1 MKNRGLSKHRNK
13 ILVSIVLILMLLG
26 MCAVVIYGFNQSD
39 GEKLIVPDIEYV
51 IDNGYPKNER
61 GETYGPN
68 IEGKADPGL
77 LLAEGQDGTV
87 GYIRQKEML
96 DVADSVQEALMSKPQ
111 NKEINLYLQDGS
123 TVIGTFIVEKGNAYE
138 KKE

>member
-1 MKNRGLSKHRNK
+1 
-13 ILVSIVLILMLLG
+13 MLLTMDTLKMKG
-26 MCAVVIYGFNQSD
+26 A
-39 GEKLIVPDIEYV
+39 KLI
-51 IDNGYPKNER
+51 
-61 GETYGPN
+61 PN
-68 IEGKADPGL
+68 IEGKADPDL

>member
-68 IEGKADPGL
+68 IEGKADPDL

-123 TVIGTFIVEKGNAYE
+123 TVIGTFRVEKGDAYE

>member
-68 IEGKADPGL
+68 IEGKADQDL

>member
-39 GEKLIVPDIEYV
+39 GEKLIVADIEYV

-68 IEGKADPGL
+68 IEGKADPDL

>member
-61 GETYGPN
+61 AKLMAQTL
-68 IEGKADPGL
+68 KVKL
-77 LLAEGQDGTV
+77 
-87 GYIRQKEML
+87 IR
-96 DVADSVQEALMSKPQ
+96 
-111 NKEINLYLQDGS
+111 ICY
-123 TVIGTFIVEKGNAYE
+123 
-138 KKE
+138 

>member
-68 IEGKADPGL
+68 IEGKADPDL

-123 TVIGTFIVEKGNAYE
+123 TVIATFIVEKGNAYE

>member
-68 IEGKADPGL
+68 IEGKADPDL

-123 TVIGTFIVEKGNAYE
+123 TVIGTFIVEQGNAYE

>member
-26 MCAVVIYGFNQSD
+26 MCALAIYGFNQSD

-68 IEGKADPGL
+68 IEGKADPDL

>member
-68 IEGKADPGL
+68 IEDKADPDL

>member
-1 MKNRGLSKHRNK
+1 
-13 ILVSIVLILMLLG
+13 MLLG

-68 IEGKADPGL
+68 IEGKADPDL

>member
-61 GETYGPN
+61 GETYGAK
-68 IEGKADPGL
+68 IEGKADPDL